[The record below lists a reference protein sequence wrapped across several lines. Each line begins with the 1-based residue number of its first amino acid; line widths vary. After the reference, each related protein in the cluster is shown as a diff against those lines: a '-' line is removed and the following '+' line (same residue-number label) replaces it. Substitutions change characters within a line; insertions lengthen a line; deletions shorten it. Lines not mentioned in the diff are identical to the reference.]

1 LKSIAAKWFFLQ
13 THDSDFEARCHGLL
27 VIFERAFCR
36 SEAGQEGLTL
46 VSWFDR
52 QRLEANWRSL
62 WL

>member
-1 LKSIAAKWFFLQ
+1 MV
-13 THDSDFEARCHGLL
+13 LL

-52 QRLEANWRSL
+52 QRLEAN
-62 WL
+62 